1 MVIKKTYIS
10 TNEIPM
16 FWSLHLEARD
26 EFPVSSTLSYPGQ
39 METFAVLPVLLLA
52 A

>member
-1 MVIKKTYIS
+1 
-10 TNEIPM
+10 M

-39 METFAVLPVLLLA
+39 METFASLPVILSVALLGERTLLTTVWW
-52 A
+52 